1 MNQLKPVLIE
11 DFNEIKS
18 PSSLQYSPDE
28 KTLAFTLVQPDKEN
42 NKYSKNLWIMEEN
55 KEAVQLTSSGK
66 DGDLS
71 GKMIR
76 QFYLYQ
82 SAAKKRMIWKRKRRF
97 TASIF
102 MAESQSRRFLFQG
115 PYPFLRSFQ
124 MAYIVWESR
133 KIEIH
138 FH

>member
-66 DGDLS
+66 DGDF
-71 GKMIR
+71 IWEDD
-76 QFYLYQ
+76 Q

-102 MAESQSRRFLFQG
+102 MAERQSRRFLFQG

-124 MAYIVWESR
+124 MAYIVWKSR

-138 FH
+138 FY